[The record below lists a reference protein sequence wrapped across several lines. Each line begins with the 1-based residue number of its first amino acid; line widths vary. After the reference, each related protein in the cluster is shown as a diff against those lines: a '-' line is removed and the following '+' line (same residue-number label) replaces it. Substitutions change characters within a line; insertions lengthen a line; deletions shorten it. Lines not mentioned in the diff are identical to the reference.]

1 MDPANLS
8 QNFLIYIIII
18 FSATIH
24 EFFHG
29 WVAYYLG
36 DSTAKD
42 EGRLTINPLKH
53 IDPIGTVILPIF
65 LLMTSGMFIGWAK
78 PVPYNPNNLSDRKYG
93 SLKVAVA
100 GPVSNLLIALIIGLI
115 LRFSLPLGF
124 GYNFLSTLSL
134 IVVINISLALF
145 NLIPLPPLDGSKIL
159 FDLFPQTRNFLEG
172 QIGFLGII
180 LIIFYGAQILSP
192 ISRFLFSLIVGA
204 N

>member
-1 MDPANLS
+1 MEQETLFS
-8 QNFLIYIIII
+8 KFLIYIIII

-29 WVAYYLG
+29 WMAYYLG

-53 IDPIGTVILPIF
+53 IDPLGTVILPIF

-93 SLKVAVA
+93 SLKVALA
-100 GPVSNLLIALIIGLI
+100 GPASNFLIALIIGLI
-115 LRFSLPLGF
+115 LRFSAGF
-124 GYNFLSTLSL
+124 NLDYNFLSTLSL
-134 IVVINISLALF
+134 IVIINISLLLF

-159 FDLFPQTRNFLEG
+159 FDLFPQSRNFLEG

-180 LIIFYGAQILSP
+180 LVLFFGGQFLAP
-192 ISRFLFSLIVGA
+192 ITRFIYFLIVG
-204 N
+204 